1 MTTKSQN
8 MEKSTTIP
16 TILPS
21 SRTCFTKRCHGTDPL
36 PRYVW
41 WEIFF
46 WAPLIKDSCFSKCYM
61 RIGQLIMTRRTGR
74 NCEKYFRSSVFWFV
88 FACFVYFL
96 ASFHRIVNGATMIL
110 PLLRGWRQISRMI
123 WQNGQITAVSHFL
136 IVTYVYVCLLMFQF
150 CRHFLPDKSSMS
162 TVLL

>member
-61 RIGQLIMTRRTGR
+61 RIGQLIMTRRTGHKS
-74 NCEKYFRSSVFWFV
+74 EKYFRSSAFWFV
-88 FACFVYFL
+88 FYLFCLF
-96 ASFHRIVNGATMIL
+96 SG
-110 PLLRGWRQISRMI
+110 LLSSYCQWSNNDSALIAWM
-123 WQNGQITAVSHFL
+123 TANLSHDMTEWADHSGKSLFDSH
-136 IVTYVYVCLLMFQF
+136 VCLCMFVDVSV
-150 CRHFLPDKSSMS
+150 LSSFPAG
-162 TVLL
+162 